1 MMFSTRTS
9 TITVLRTHQE
19 STPSTKFPQIAKALI
34 GSGGS
39 GSRVGENG
47 FIWTEIPQWQN
58 A

>member
-1 MMFSTRTS
+1 MFSTRTL
-9 TITVLRTHQE
+9 TITVLRTQQE
-19 STPSTKFPQIAKALI
+19 STPSTKFPLKLKALI

-47 FIWTEIPQWQN
+47 FIWTEIPRWPN